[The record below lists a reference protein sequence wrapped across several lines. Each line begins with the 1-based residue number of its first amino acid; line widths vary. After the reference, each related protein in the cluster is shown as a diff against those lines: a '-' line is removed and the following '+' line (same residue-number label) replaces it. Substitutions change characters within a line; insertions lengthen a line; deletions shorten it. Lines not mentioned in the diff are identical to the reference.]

1 MVEWIGS
8 LLRDSIFTILVLTT
22 VIPAVLVSTT
32 QNIVR
37 SASWLL
43 LSLSGAAGL
52 FFYLGA
58 DFVGATQLLIYVGGT
73 LVLVVFGVMLTATG
87 PFVSLA
93 SRGSDWGWALIAG
106 LALVGVFGAILM
118 TDRELS
124 RPTESKG
131 SVTPVT
137 TNRIGLAF
145 LGIRTDAPPTSGVAK
160 IPNPQ
165 TGKLP
170 SYLLPFEIIS
180 VHLVVVLIGA
190 GYLARAK
197 RRNPAIDVEA
207 T

>member
-1 MVEWIGS
+1 M
-8 LLRDSIFTILVLTT
+8 
-22 VIPAVLVSTT
+22 
-32 QNIVR
+32 
-37 SASWLL
+37 SAEPWC
-43 LSLSGAAGL
+43 SLSRCHADGDRPICIPLPRAAVIG
-52 FFYLGA
+52 
-58 DFVGATQLLIYVGGT
+58 VGR
-73 LVLVVFGVMLTATG
+73 F
-87 PFVSLA
+87 
-93 SRGSDWGWALIAG
+93 IAG
-106 LALVGVFGAILM
+106 LALIGVLGAILM
-118 TDRELS
+118 TDRELGH
-124 RPTESKG
+124 PTVTKG

-170 SYLLPFEIIS
+170 CYLLPFEIIS